1 MDLIS
6 YFRFYSVFTL
16 ILLLLG
22 EKPVCA
28 TSLQESRLNIGL
40 GRSLHIGVQSPDPEI
55 AVKGDILYLHG
66 YGDRIDNHGP
76 LFDQWNKAG
85 FRVIAFDFPSHG
97 QTQAGPLDLY
107 GIGDLGR
114 LALKVEAATRENRD
128 RPLFLAGWSTGG
140 LVAVR
145 MVQSFLYEKSTRK
158 PSGLVLF
165 APGVS
170 VYKFVGG
177 DGIIRER
184 TLTNNSHPPHH
195 GAIKPVSPFLTPI
208 FATKLIF
215 NTILANA
222 DSLPSDLPVLT
233 FVADAKQDLYAKS
246 PKLIKWVKKQR
257 KSKRAQIY
265 AFSCPGSKHEMD
277 NEPFPVGAFVRQNA
291 VNFFSKILKG
301 SEEEISLA
309 SNSTCHAF

>member
-1 MDLIS
+1 MNLLS
-6 YFRFYSVFTL
+6 LTRFITVFSL
-16 ILLLLG
+16 SLWLLCGKSALG
-22 EKPVCA
+22 A
-28 TSLQESRLNIGL
+28 SLQESRLNIGF
-40 GRSLHIGVQSPDPEI
+40 GRFLHIGVQSPDPEI

-76 LFDQWNKAG
+76 LFKEWNKAG
-85 FRVIAFDFPSHG
+85 LRVISFDFPSHG
-97 QTQAGPLDLY
+97 QTEAGPLDLY

-145 MVQSFLYEKSTRK
+145 MVQTFLYHRSPRK

-165 APGVS
+165 APGIS

-184 TLTNNSHPPHH
+184 TLTNSSHPPHH
-195 GAIKPVSPFLTPI
+195 GEIKPVSPFLTPL

-215 NTILANA
+215 NTVLARA
-222 DSLPSDLPVLT
+222 ESLPNDLPVLT
-233 FVADAKQDLYAKS
+233 FVGDSKQDLYAKS
-246 PKLIKWVKKQR
+246 PNLINWVNDQR
-257 KSKRAQIY
+257 KNKDAQIY
-265 AFSCPGSKHEMD
+265 GFSCPGSKHEMD
-277 NEPFPVGAFVRQNA
+277 NEPFGIGAFVRENSA
-291 VNFFSKILKG
+291 AFFIKVLKG
-301 SEEEISLA
+301 AEMEISLA
-309 SNSTCHAF
+309 GNSTCQSI